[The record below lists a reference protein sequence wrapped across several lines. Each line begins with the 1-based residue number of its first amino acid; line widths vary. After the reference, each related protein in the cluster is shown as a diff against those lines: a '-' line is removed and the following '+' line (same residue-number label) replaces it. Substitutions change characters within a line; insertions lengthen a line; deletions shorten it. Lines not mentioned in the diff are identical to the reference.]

1 MKACALAVPFLL
13 SFIPAFS
20 SLIADCLLFLFIMLL
35 LNQKDFSV
43 KGEYFMKILSV
54 FMSVLLIFSL
64 CFTATA
70 AETDSPVMYPL
81 GDATYDGVIGAEDA
95 RLILRLVV
103 GLEMVPALNLL
114 YSDCDFDGIITAAD
128 ARLALRIS
136 VGLEENQSYAFDITE
151 SKPPKCSEEGHI
163 KARCAVTGK
172 EVTIIREKMPHVI
185 PQDIGCTG
193 KGNCP
198 ICGEELTAEIAHQY
212 IKDYENDTKKCE
224 YCGHEAPLNHVHS
237 FASNH
242 MCVCNKDATAIF
254 REEITEYLKKHGTKG
269 EGYYYISE
277 YVEPLTFAVFYDE
290 AEELTYAYCGFSV
303 VADGTVVY
311 YDFNYNFDRN
321 VVEALMYTDDAEL
334 AYAYGEI
341 YPLWVDAEAAG
352 DAISL
357 VKFDVPPEL
366 YGTEREFRKMMEGA
380 VNDCILWL
388 KACAETIGADYTE
401 HLFADYVNVK

>member
-1 MKACALAVPFLL
+1 
-13 SFIPAFS
+13 
-20 SLIADCLLFLFIMLL
+20 
-35 LNQKDFSV
+35 
-43 KGEYFMKILSV
+43 MKILSV

-64 CFTATA
+64 CFTASA
-70 AETDSPVMYPL
+70 ADSDEYDTHPL
-81 GDATYDGVIGAEDA
+81 GDATYDGAITSDDA
-95 RLILRLVV
+95 RLILRMAV
-103 GLEMVPALNLL
+103 GLEDISVRS
-114 YSDCDFDGIITAAD
+114 YVYCDCDFDGAVGASD
-128 ARLALRIS
+128 ARFTLRTA
-136 VGLEENQSYAFDITE
+136 VGLEEKQIYAFEVTDV
-151 SKPPKCSEEGHI
+151 KYAKCFEEGLI
-163 KARCAVTGK
+163 SGKCALTGK
-172 EVTIIREKMPHVI
+172 EVGVSYAKLPHTL
-185 PQDIGCTG
+185 PEDISCTG
-193 KGNCP
+193 KGACV
-198 ICGEELTAEIAHQY
+198 ICGAEVTAVVTHSY
-212 IKDYENDTKKCE
+212 ILDFENDSKECE
-224 YCGHEAPLNHVHS
+224 FCGHKEALNHVHS
-237 FASNH
+237 FDSNH

-254 REEITEYLKKHGTKG
+254 REEITEYVKKHGTKG

-334 AYAYGEI
+334 AYAYGNI
-341 YPLWVDAEAAG
+341 YPVWVDAEAAG

-357 VKFDVPPEL
+357 VKFDVTPEL